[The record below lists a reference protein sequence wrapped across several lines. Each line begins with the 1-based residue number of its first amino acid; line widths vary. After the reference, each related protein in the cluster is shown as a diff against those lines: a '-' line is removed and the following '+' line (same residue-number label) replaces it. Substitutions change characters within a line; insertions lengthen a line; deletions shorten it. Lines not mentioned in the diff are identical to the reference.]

1 MKEVSSLVKQISG
14 LCSVWLCWAESQETP
29 KTSGKTHTPTET
41 RNEVNTSV
49 YFSGFQIQFI
59 NCTQATS
66 KTTVIQSQWYEPPTA
81 CENSGLKVRHK
92 FLLKCIRYLQIQ
104 SLLWRHL
111 VLCKLL
117 FESYDCNYELLI
129 PFTFAVY
136 FLLHWWFCIS
146 LFEILHTPQGVKLN
160 RIKQCWKSHL
170 CQVGYHHPYVRLDII
185 INVTQK
191 HAKFGVT
198 QS

>member
-117 FESYDCNYELLI
+117 FESYACNYELLI

-136 FLLHWWFCIS
+136 FYYTDDFAFHCLKSSIPHKGLNLTELNS
-146 LFEILHTPQGVKLN
+146 AENHT
-160 RIKQCWKSHL
+160 
-170 CQVGYHHPYVRLDII
+170 YVRLDII
-185 INVTQK
+185 IPMSGWISLSMLLKSMQNLV
-191 HAKFGVT
+191 
-198 QS
+198 